1 MLREFFPHFIRE
13 RLTRD
18 LITFNFHNHMT
29 SVREYIDQVFSAARF
44 LDYDAEEQSLVDRIV
59 MNLHPDVL
67 AQSAFVDRPHSR
79 KELYDVMVI
88 VEEKMAVVRERQRN
102 LSAER
107 VASRDEPRDR
117 E

>member
-1 MLREFFPHFIRE
+1 
-13 RLTRD
+13 
-18 LITFNFHNHMT
+18 MT

-44 LDYDAEEQSLVDRIV
+44 LEYDAEEQSLVDRIV

-79 KELYDVMVI
+79 KELYDVVVI

-102 LSAER
+102 LSVER